1 MTFSRRARCIF
12 IITLIT
18 ALSAVA
24 YNFIIGPFFKR
35 WAEIDNEIIIKK
47 IAIRKDLRLLK
58 NRDLI
63 IKEYNTYGPSIRGMS
78 RVLGYIED
86 KSVSLGI
93 RTANIKPRPVI
104 QKVLYKEYVI
114 ELQIEGSFADLN
126 RFISELVKPPLF
138 ITVKKFDLRTTEAPS
153 LLKGTLI
160 LSKFTI

>member
-1 MTFSRRARCIF
+1 MSFSKRERYIF
-12 IITLIT
+12 IIILIT

-47 IAIRKDLRLLK
+47 TAIRKDLRLLK
-58 NRDLI
+58 DRDLI
-63 IKEYNTYGPSIRGMS
+63 VKEYDTYASSIKGMS
-78 RVLGYIED
+78 GVLGYIED

-104 QKVLYKEYVI
+104 QKVLYKEYII
-114 ELQIEGSFADLN
+114 ELQIEGSFVDLN

-138 ITVKKFDLRTTEAPS
+138 ITVKKFDLRTRKASS

-160 LSKFTI
+160 LSKFII

>member
-160 LSKFTI
+160 LSKFII